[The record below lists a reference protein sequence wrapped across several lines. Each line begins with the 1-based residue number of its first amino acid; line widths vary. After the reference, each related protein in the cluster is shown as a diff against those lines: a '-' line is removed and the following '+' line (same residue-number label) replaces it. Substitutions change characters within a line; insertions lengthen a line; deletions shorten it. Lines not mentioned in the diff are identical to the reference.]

1 MEPDSIR
8 PPLQTF
14 IEVDTHASIGNGKP
28 YPKEMREMVMRR
40 HMLGLP
46 RLDVHLRLLQ
56 LHHLYPSDQ
65 TIKRWIARYN
75 AYGHFLPFRRTGNI
89 RATRELQGLDL
100 SNLALVRAVLP
111 KSRLYE
117 VKAFVFTANPINRPY
132 SNSQLYRAEKKIGL
146 SRKAA
151 STTAHNAHRPISLIK

>member
-14 IEVDTHASIGNGKP
+14 IGVDNHSSIGNGKP
-28 YPKEMREMVMRR
+28 YPKEIREMVMRR

-65 TIKRWIARYN
+65 TTKRWIARYN
-75 AYGHFLPFRRTGNI
+75 AYGHFYHLEGRGI
-89 RATRELQGLDL
+89 LG
-100 SNLALVRAVLP
+100 
-111 KSRLYE
+111 RLESY
-117 VKAFVFTANPINRPY
+117 KA
-132 SNSQLYRAEKKIGL
+132 
-146 SRKAA
+146 
-151 STTAHNAHRPISLIK
+151 